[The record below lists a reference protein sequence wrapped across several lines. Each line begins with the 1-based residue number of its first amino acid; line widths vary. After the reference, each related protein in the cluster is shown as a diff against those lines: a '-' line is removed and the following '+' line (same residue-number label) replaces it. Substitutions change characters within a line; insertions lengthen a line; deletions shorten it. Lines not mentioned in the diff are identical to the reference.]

1 MPTTADLPV
10 WIEYLKSL
18 ASILASMATMVGV
31 AIAAYSLDRWQKEV
45 IGKRKAELATQA
57 LITFDEV
64 RDVFRAVRSPNFL
77 GERQLSSRPRNEVE
91 TKAQQE
97 TRDCF
102 YMAIE
107 RLNNEKDVFTRLQS
121 LQYTFPAQFG
131 EATRK
136 PFQTIRGVRDDILLA
151 AEVLIDITP
160 EDPKDYD
167 GHANF
172 RRNAESPRN
181 TLGWGTAKRPDEI
194 DRKISDAF
202 SEIEA
207 LCRPVLDGR
216 PRKCSWFSRFNPG
229 HSPPHL

>member
-18 ASILASMATMVGV
+18 ASILASIATVAGV

-64 RDVFRAVRSPNFL
+64 RDVFRAVRSPNFG
-77 GERQLSSRPRNEVE
+77 GERLPSSRPRKEGE

-107 RLNNEKDVFTRLQS
+107 RLNNERDVFTRLQS

-136 PFQTIRGVRDDILLA
+136 PFQSIRGVRDDILLA
-151 AEVLIDITP
+151 AYVLIDITP

-172 RRNAESPRN
+172 RRNAE
-181 TLGWGTAKRPDEI
+181 
-194 DRKISDAF
+194 ISKKHTRMGN
-202 SEIEA
+202 SETS
-207 LCRPVLDGR
+207 G
-216 PRKCSWFSRFNPG
+216 
-229 HSPPHL
+229 